1 MGLGLP
7 LLDFLVL
14 EGQSWDPFPGQVTA
28 ECMCVLQRRPRC

>member
-7 LLDFLVL
+7 LLDFLVR
-14 EGQSWDPFPGQVTA
+14 EGQSRGPYTGQVTE